1 MDIAAARSRLHH
13 ETRAR
18 LGDVAVI
25 RAKLRGEMSVAV
37 DPDRAD
43 MEDLKVRF
51 DINPDL
57 EAVGGRE
64 RGMALT
70 RFAGRLCTIS
80 VPRVDLAWLPKKGD
94 QAVVTSRPHEPIFS
108 IVRVADDQP
117 QMVVL
122 YLSNSEPV
130 E

>member
-18 LGDVAVI
+18 LGDVATI
-25 RAKLRGEMSVAV
+25 RGKIRGEMSVTA
-37 DPDRAD
+37 DPDRVD
-43 MEDLKVRF
+43 MTDLKVRF

-70 RFAGRLCTIS
+70 RFAGRLCTAS
-80 VPRVDLAWLPKKGD
+80 VPREDLAWLPKKGD
-94 QAVVTSRPHEPIFS
+94 QVEVTSRPHEPLFA
-108 IVRVADDQP
+108 IVRVADDLLRNI
-117 QMVVL
+117 VL